1 MYYILFILGFL
12 LGIVIMKLMRNDNPI
27 GTIVVSNENGK
38 YEMYMA
44 LKDENTM
51 KLPNG
56 TYCIKLKHVS
66 QK

>member
-1 MYYILFILGFL
+1 MQFILFILGFL
-12 LGIVIMKLMRNDNPI
+12 LGELIMKLTKNDNPI
-27 GTIVVSNENGK
+27 GTIVISNENGK